1 MSICIAIAV
10 PDGIAL
16 AADSQTTWNQ
26 TITRAIQR
34 GTNQEFD
41 LAQPINIPVGWSKMT
56 RKLFELKIND
66 VSYGVCFAGA
76 ALLNHKTIFAIFKS
90 LERTYQGD
98 GTFDNIVRHLV
109 DGMKAELRRH
119 LNVDNLATAQ
129 QVITVEFLISGYV
142 DRDVSRP
149 RVESWIIFSG
159 TLPLDAQGAMLD
171 TGEFQRWTNV
181 VGGQHTFGGCW
192 IGRTEFISHVVTHTN
207 PQLPQIQG
215 QYELLSLADA
225 VDYTKFLV
233 EYTCDFQ
240 RFAVMVPDCGK
251 PIISATLT
259 PESYVETIKQ

>member
-16 AADSQTTWNQ
+16 AADSQTTWSQ
-26 TITRAIQR
+26 TITRAVQR
-34 GTNQEFD
+34 GTNLEFD

-56 RKLFELKIND
+56 RKLFELKINNT
-66 VSYGVCFAGA
+66 SFGVCFAGT

-90 LERTYQGD
+90 LERTYAGD
-98 GTFDNIVRHLV
+98 GTFDNIVRHFV
-109 DGMKAELRRH
+109 DGLKAELRRH
-119 LNVDNLATAQ
+119 LNVANLATAASAM
-129 QVITVEFLISGYV
+129 TVEFLISGYV

-149 RVESWIIFSG
+149 RIESWVVFSG
-159 TLPLDAQGAMLD
+159 TLPLNPQGAMLD
-171 TGEFQRWTNV
+171 TGEFRKWTNFV
-181 VGGQHTFGGCW
+181 NGQYTFGGCW
-192 IGRTEFISHVVTHTN
+192 IGRTEFISHLVTHTN
-207 PQLPQIQG
+207 QQLPQIQG

-233 EYTCDFQ
+233 EFTCDFQ

-259 PESYVETIKQ
+259 PDEYIEQIIK